1 MSSSRRDFLRAA
13 TLGSAALAITSKL
26 KAESAR
32 AATPKPLAK
41 APARPNLLFL
51 WVDQLRGDTMA
62 YAGNNAVQMPNL
74 RRLGE
79 QSFCF
84 RNAYC
89 AQPVCTPSRGSTLTR
104 LYPHNPGSVHNNVM
118 LDPKI
123 RTLAEYLEADC
134 LTAYYGKWH
143 LG

>member
-1 MSSSRRDFLRAA
+1 MPTSRRDFVRTAM
-13 TLGSAALAITSKL
+13 LGSAALAITRQL
-26 KAESAR
+26 KAESPTP
-32 AATPKPLAK
+32 AALKPLAK
-41 APARPNLLFL
+41 VPAQPNLLFL

-89 AQPVCTPSRGSTLTR
+89 AQPVCTPSRGTILTG
-104 LYPHNPGSVHNNVM
+104 LYPHNHGSVQNNIR

-123 RTLAEYLEADC
+123 QTFAE
-134 LTAYYGKWH
+134 H
-143 LG
+143 L